1 MYEIYHY
8 EQEKLVVKEKIQKNC
23 WIKVISPNSEE
34 VEYLSRKT
42 NIPIEFLEDSLDL
55 EESARIEYDKET
67 ESTLI
72 INDFPIFSGKKGDI
86 NTYVTIPIGTIITK
100 EAIITV
106 CTEDTI
112 IFADIIKKQLNPMYK
127 TRFALETLLS
137 ISKLYLSNLK
147 KVNKDRI
154 KIESDLRKNVTKMQ
168 LYDLMEIQKS
178 LVYFLTSTAANGDV
192 LDKMLLN
199 KNVKMYEEDR
209 DLLDEVIIENTQAIK
224 TTELYS
230 RILDEVTDSYSSLI
244 SSEMNSIMKT
254 LTLVTVF
261 LTIPTLI
268 FSFFGMNVDLPI
280 KEDSPVSWMITLA
293 VALVVI
299 VLVGF
304 GLWRKKIF

>member
-8 EQEKLVVKEKIQKNC
+8 EQEKLVAKEKIQKNC
-23 WIKVISPNSEE
+23 WIKVVSPNSEE

-67 ESTLI
+67 DSTLI

-100 EAIITV
+100 ELIITV

-112 IFADIIKKQLNPMYK
+112 IFTDIIKKQLNPMYK

-199 KNVKMYEEDR
+199 KTVKMYEEDR